1 MVVHPTKEKAASV
14 RDGWWCSLTG
24 EQARTQVTPR
34 HLLRR
39 AFALGTAVYCTSRLS
54 VNWG

>member
-1 MVVHPTKEKAASV
+1 MVVHPTKEKAASE

-39 AFALGTAVYCTSRLS
+39 AFALGTAVYCTPRLS
-54 VNWG
+54 VD